1 MEILN
6 AICDDQAYY
15 ILEIIPSEELELRR
29 INGAVDEVPT
39 PIREVPKYTISKD
52 ILSSVEKLCSCKENS
67 NDLYFQNDSI
77 EDICVV
83 GHYIN
88 EDYSCHLD
96 VEWDNDGSESKLVV
110 KLYIFKDGYVL
121 TTITLDLSKVA
132 HLSDLEI
139 RKLMEESLNKI
150 VEETEDED

>member
-1 MEILN
+1 MNVTIANEQKMKSFMKGFLD
-6 AICDDQAYY
+6 C
-15 ILEIIPSEELELRR
+15 E
-29 INGAVDEVPT
+29 PT
-39 PIREVPKYTISKD
+39 D
-52 ILSSVEKLCSCKENS
+52 H
-67 NDLYFQNDSI
+67 D
-77 EDICVV
+77 
-83 GHYIN
+83 IN

-110 KLYIFKDGYVL
+110 KLYIIKDGDVF